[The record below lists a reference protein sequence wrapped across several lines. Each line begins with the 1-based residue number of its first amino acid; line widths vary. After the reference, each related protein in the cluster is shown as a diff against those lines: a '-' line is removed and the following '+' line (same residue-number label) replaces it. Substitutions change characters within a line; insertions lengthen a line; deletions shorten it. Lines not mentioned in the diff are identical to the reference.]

1 MLEQKIESF
10 IEETLTGDTK
20 NNAIEFVV
28 CLRSNEMLFERFIKD
43 YWEDKLYWLVEYEG
57 VSVCH
62 ILINGYEE
70 GHWTI
75 WSDESDSN
83 SFEDFPLD
91 EHLKEIAW
99 KNVDFCGNCGY
110 CTGGT
115 HKTVFGKEFDNV
127 CRTTMIFSNPN
138 AETLEFMKKMVLIRK
153 HDIIAN
159 I

>member
-20 NNAIEFVV
+20 NNAIDFVA
-28 CLRSNEMLFERFIKD
+28 CLRSN
-43 YWEDKLYWLVEYEG
+43 
-57 VSVCH
+57 
-62 ILINGYEE
+62 
-70 GHWTI
+70 
-75 WSDESDSN
+75 
-83 SFEDFPLD
+83 EDFPLD

>member
-1 MLEQKIESF
+1 
-10 IEETLTGDTK
+10 
-20 NNAIEFVV
+20 
-28 CLRSNEMLFERFIKD
+28 MLFERFIKG
-43 YWEDKLYWLVEYEG
+43 YWEDKLYWLVDYKG